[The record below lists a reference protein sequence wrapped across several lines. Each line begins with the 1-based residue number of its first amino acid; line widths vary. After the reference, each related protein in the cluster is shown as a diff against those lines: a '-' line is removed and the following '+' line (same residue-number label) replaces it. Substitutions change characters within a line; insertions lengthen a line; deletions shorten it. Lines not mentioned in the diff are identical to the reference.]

1 MPLLSLFSAG
11 VETGINSLQSWD
23 RQGQARRK
31 KLAGKVFSIELKE
44 LPCPF
49 YFVISAQKVDVLG
62 EFEGKP
68 DVLVK
73 LSITALDELK
83 DSAKTTSLIKQEK
96 LEVEGDIQL
105 LQQFAQLLTEMD
117 IDWEDELSRYV
128 GDVLAHKLCYG
139 LLQAKSLAGKQLCRL
154 QQNIGEVITEE
165 YRLAPGP
172 LEVAYFCDEVSAL
185 EKRTN
190 ATLARLEQLAEQITK

>member
-1 MPLLSLFSAG
+1 MPLLSLISAG
-11 VETGINSLQSWD
+11 VETGINSLQLWD

-49 YFVISAQKVDVLG
+49 YFVINAQQVDVLG
-62 EFEGKP
+62 EYEGEP
-68 DVLVK
+68 DVQVK
-73 LSITALDELK
+73 LSVTALDELK

-117 IDWEDELSRYV
+117 IDWEDELSRYL

-139 LLQAKSLAGKQLCRL
+139 LWQVKRLAGQQLCRL

-185 EKRTN
+185 EKRTH
-190 ATLARLEQLAEQITK
+190 AALARLEQLAEQITK

>member
-1 MPLLSLFSAG
+1 MPLLSLISAG
-11 VETGINSLQSWD
+11 VEAGINSLQLLD

-44 LPCPF
+44 LPSPF
-49 YFVISAQKVDVLG
+49 YFVISSQQVDVLG
-62 EFEGKP
+62 EYEGQP

-73 LSITALDELK
+73 LSISALDELK

-117 IDWEDELSRYV
+117 IDWEDELSRYL
-128 GDVLAHKLCYG
+128 GDVFAHKLCYG
-139 LLQAKSLAGKQLCRL
+139 LLQVKRLAGQQLCRL
-154 QQNIGEVITEE
+154 QHNIGEIITEE

-185 EKRTN
+185 EKRTH
-190 ATLARLEQLAEQITK
+190 ATSARLAQLAEQVTK